1 MPRIIT
7 IATDFGLKDPY
18 VGAMKGAILSINPQA
33 TLVDITH
40 SVSPGNILEG
50 ALVLRESSG
59 FFPDGTIH
67 LAVVDPGV
75 GGMRKPVLVETDR
88 YVFVGPDNGLL
99 SLAAT
104 GGNIKRIVHLTERPF
119 FREEVSSTF
128 HGRDIFGPVAAHLS
142 LGTNPGAFGLE
153 LDSIIS
159 LEMPSPIEKDG
170 VVTGEVIFVDTFG
183 NLITNIRAEGL
194 PAGVADIEAT
204 INGSSVRGLAG
215 SYSAAAPGE
224 PLAIIG
230 SSGHLEIAV
239 NGDSAAARLGCGVG
253 SAVAVAPSRL
263 EKSTR

>member
-1 MPRIIT
+1 MSRIIT
-7 IATDFGLKDPY
+7 LTTDFGFKDPY

-33 TLVDITH
+33 ALVDITH
-40 SVSPGNILEG
+40 SVSPGNIREG
-50 ALVLRESSG
+50 AFVLLEASG

-75 GGMRKPVLVETDR
+75 GGERKPVLVETDR
-88 YVFVGPDNGLL
+88 YIFVGPDNGLV
-99 SLAAT
+99 SLAAKGT
-104 GGNIKRIVHLTERPF
+104 NIKRIVHLTERPF

-159 LEMPSPIEKDG
+159 LDMPLPVEKNG
-170 VVTGEVIFVDTFG
+170 VVSGEVVFVDTFG
-183 NLITNIRAEGL
+183 NLITNIRADEL
-194 PAGVADIEAT
+194 PADVADIEAT
-204 INGSSVRGLAG
+204 INGSSVRGLDG
-215 SYSAAAPGE
+215 SYSAAAPGV

-239 NGDSAAARLGCGVG
+239 NGDSAAERLGSGVG
-253 SAVAVAPSRL
+253 SAVIVASFA
-263 EKSTR
+263 KSTR